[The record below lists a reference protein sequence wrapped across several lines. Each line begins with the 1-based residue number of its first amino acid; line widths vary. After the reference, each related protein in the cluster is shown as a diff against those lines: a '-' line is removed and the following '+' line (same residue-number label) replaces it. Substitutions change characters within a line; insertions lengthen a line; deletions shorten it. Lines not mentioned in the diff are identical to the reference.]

1 MNMKQPPHGAST
13 LFTLFSLS
21 LLLLRLLLRLRLA
34 AFCDAA
40 LSLHLL
46 AHLRLR
52 PILVRLHDDG
62 GTTNAT
68 ALRAWCPATLS
79 SKPPLLVLHGFG
91 EDAKWTWARNL
102 PHLSRHFHVYA
113 PDLAF
118 FGAQSQSASP
128 LRSVAYWG
136 YG

>member
-1 MNMKQPPHGAST
+1 MNMKQPRHGAST

-21 LLLLRLLLRLRLA
+21 LLLFRLLLRLRLA
-34 AFCDAA
+34 AFRDAT

-52 PILVRLHDDG
+52 PVLVCLHDDDG
-62 GTTNAT
+62 ATSAT
-68 ALRAWCPATLS
+68 ALRAWWPVNLS
-79 SKPPLLVLHGFG
+79 SKLPLLLLHGFG
-91 EDAKWTWARNL
+91 EDAKWTWTRNL
-102 PHLSRHFHVYA
+102 PRLSCHFHVYT

-118 FGAQSQSASP
+118 FGVQSRSASP